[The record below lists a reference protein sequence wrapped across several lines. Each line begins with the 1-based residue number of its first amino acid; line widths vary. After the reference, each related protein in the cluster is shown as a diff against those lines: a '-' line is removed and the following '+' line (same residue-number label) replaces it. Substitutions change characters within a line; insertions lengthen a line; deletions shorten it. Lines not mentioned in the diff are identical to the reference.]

1 MLFYLKKKVCLIL
14 SAQKPTKSVPDRD
27 MFYWFL
33 HHRGL
38 VISHIMN
45 RCEQPGF
52 AGTDVFFPPYNTARS
67 VGLPWCSVAGVLVT
81 NHSKSLSPIGWL
93 WLALL
98 LYLVQ
103 LQQRGFPLVWG
114 CSGNMLTQLGLA
126 WHSLRRSTWTHGNPL
141 CMCVYLIRHD
151 SHLSFLTAL
160 CPQLE
165 AFNSGNWHWTPG

>member
-1 MLFYLKKKVCLIL
+1 MCLIL

-33 HHRGL
+33 HHRSL

-52 AGTDVFFPPYNTARS
+52 AGTDFFFHHTIQQGQLVYLD
-67 VGLPWCSVAGVLVT
+67 VVLQVC
-81 NHSKSLSPIGWL
+81 LSQTTVK
-93 WLALL
+93 ACLL
-98 LYLVQ
+98 LVGCGWPCYLVQ
-103 LQQRGFPLVWG
+103 LRQRGFPLVWG

-165 AFNSGNWHWTPG
+165 ALNSGNCHWTPG